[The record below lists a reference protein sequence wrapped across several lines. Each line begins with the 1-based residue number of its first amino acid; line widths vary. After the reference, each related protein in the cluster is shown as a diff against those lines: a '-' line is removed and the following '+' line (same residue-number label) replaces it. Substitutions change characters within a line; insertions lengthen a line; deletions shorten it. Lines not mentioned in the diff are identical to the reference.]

1 MLVIRRYSVCH
12 PARSESANAERH
24 DCGRELERIWH
35 SPEHVHQN
43 TRHTLPPLAPRKP
56 SCRPPRARPLASCAR
71 WRRRWRRR
79 PCGAG
84 RRRRRR
90 LWTPLGASRWTAW
103 CLTRQAPAAPRS
115 QQQQKQPGERP
126 PAPISAATARPLVE
140 RASSAQ
146 CEARKR
152 PRAAR
157 ASVTAAAAAAAA
169 ADQALLD
176 RRDQGHHEQDRP
188 RPPGARPAPLSARPA
203 RLPPPACPAQTL
215 SARERDGTGSVESP
229 HGREPGRG
237 EGRG

>member
-115 QQQQKQPGERP
+115 QKQPGQRP

-140 RASSAQ
+140 RASSAP

-157 ASVTAAAAAAAA
+157 ASSVTSSAAA

-188 RPPGARPAPLSARPA
+188 RPPGARPAPLAARPA
-203 RLPPPACPAQTL
+203 RLPPPARPAQTL